1 MAEYAP
7 DATQGLNRMVNQR
20 LRALLVKEFRQILH
34 DRRYMIALVV
44 APVLQMLVF
53 GFVLSAKVT
62 NLPLG
67 LVDWSA
73 TPESRE
79 LIARLTQSGAF
90 RLAGYYDSG
99 SQLGDAISRGALD
112 AGVVI
117 PPEYARDL
125 AVHRPVTVQFLLNA
139 TNANTAAIAQGYAEG
154 VVQSYDATVLGAPSS
169 HGVTLQPAFL
179 YNPGLV
185 GSWFIVTG
193 IVGLLLILVGGIFS
207 SQMIVKERANGTI
220 EQLLM
225 SPASAG
231 EIIVAKVVPL
241 FTALCVVGLI
251 AIAMLRFVFGL
262 PFSGSVFTFFA
273 GAALCILSGI
283 GIGMLVATIV
293 RSARQAQLFIF
304 FLNPPLASLSG
315 ALTPVEAMPRWL
327 QPITVL
333 NPINHFGVIAR
344 GALIKG
350 SGFDVLWPNFLAL
363 AAFAFV
369 MLAVSTWR
377 YRAQL

>member
-1 MAEYAP
+1 MSNP
-7 DATQGLNRMVNQR
+7 R
-20 LRALLVKEFRQILH
+20 LRALLVKEFRQMLR

-44 APVLQMLVF
+44 APVLQLLVF
-53 GFVLSAKVT
+53 GFVLSATVT

-67 LVDWSA
+67 VVDRSA
-73 TPESRE
+73 TPQSRE
-79 LIARLTQSGAF
+79 LIAALTQSRAF
-90 RLAGYYDSG
+90 RLSGYYDSAND
-99 SQLGDAISRGALD
+99 LGDGLSRGTLD
-112 AGVVI
+112 AGLVI
-117 PPEYARDL
+117 PYEFGRDL
-125 AVHRPVTVQFLLNA
+125 LRGRPVTVQLLLNA
-139 TNANTAAIAQGYAEG
+139 TNANTAAIAHSYAQGVIA
-154 VVQSYDATVLGAPSS
+154 QFDATVLGAPPPR
-169 HGVTLQPAFL
+169 GALLEPAFL

-193 IVGLLLILVGGIFS
+193 ILGLLLILVGTLFS
-207 SQMIVKERANGTI
+207 SQMIVKERARGTI

-241 FTALCVVGLI
+241 FAGLLVVALI

-262 PFSGSVFTFFA
+262 PFNGSLVTFIG
-273 GAALCILSGI
+273 GAALCMFSGI
-283 GIGMLVATIV
+283 GIGMLVATLV

-315 ALTPVEAMPRWL
+315 AFTPVEAMPSWL
-327 QPITVL
+327 APWTVL

-344 GALIKG
+344 GTLLKG
-350 SGFDVLWPNFLAL
+350 TGINVLWPHFLAL
-363 AAFAFV
+363 ALFALV
-369 MLAVSTWR
+369 MFGISTWR